1 MHSKNA
7 LRAAAFAAAVV
18 LPAAAR
24 AQNAAIVNNPAKV
37 EFGADVGANFGLGKY
52 SYTNFFIPGER
63 FRVGFFGLIDNP
75 RIEVEPGIGFN
86 YSKQKDA
93 ASLAAYNLELGVLYH
108 FRAPTYVSGATG
120 ATIAYVR
127 PFINYTGTHTGSV
140 DNVPSTSAHQTT
152 LGGGLGLKL
161 PVRPNIALRGEANL
175 GYDFTSKAARVGL
188 LAGGSFF
195 AFR

>member
-1 MHSKNA
+1 MRSNTA
-7 LRAAAFAAAVV
+7 LRAAAFVAAVV

-24 AQNAAIVNNPAKV
+24 AQNAAIVNNPAKL
-37 EFGADVGANFGLGKY
+37 EFGADAGANFGLGKY

-75 RIEVEPGIGFN
+75 RIEVEPAVGFN
-86 YSKQKDA
+86 YGKQKDR
-93 ASLAAYNLELGVLYH
+93 ASATLYNLELGVLYH

-120 ATIAYVR
+120 ATVAYVR
-127 PFINYTGTHTGSV
+127 PFINYTGQATGSV
-140 DNVPSTSAHQTT
+140 DNVPSTSSHQTSA
-152 LGGGLGLKL
+152 GAGLGLKL

-175 GYDFTSKAARVGL
+175 GYDFTAKAARVGL
-188 LAGGSFF
+188 LAGASFF

>member
-1 MHSKNA
+1 MRTHTV
-7 LRAAAFAAAVV
+7 LRAAAVAAAVV
-18 LPAAAR
+18 IPAAAH
-24 AQNAAIVNNPAKV
+24 AQNAAIVNNPAKL
-37 EFGADVGANFGLGKY
+37 EFGADAGANFGLGKY
-52 SYTNFFIPGER
+52 SYTNIFIPGER

-75 RIEVEPGIGFN
+75 RIEVEPAVGLN
-86 YSKQKDA
+86 YGKQKDA
-93 ASLAAYNLELGVLYH
+93 ASSSLYNLELGVLYH

-120 ATIAYVR
+120 ATVAYVR

-140 DNVPSTSAHQTT
+140 GTIASTSAHQTT

-161 PVRPNIALRGEANL
+161 PVRPNIALRAEANL
-175 GYDFTSKAARVGL
+175 GYDLTSKAARVGL